1 VGMRI
6 ARVIAA
12 LIGATLL
19 LALGPVVGAR
29 AQTPSPTS
37 QQPTVRVLQLH
48 GAVDPFV
55 AGYLKKGIEA
65 ANRAGDRAVVISIN
79 TPGGLDSSMR
89 AIVSA
94 IGASRVP
101 VLCWTGPSGA
111 RAASAG
117 TFVMMACARS
127 AMAPGTEIGAAHPVG
142 IRGSIEGQKTTNDA
156 AAFLQDLARSNGY
169 NQDFATRAV
178 QQSVSLPAGEAFS
191 QNVTNDI
198 ASSIPQFLQNSNGAT
213 VHLLGGTQQVKLDT
227 SGVAIQE
234 QAPGL
239 GVGLLHSLI
248 DPNLVFIFFY
258 LGIIL
263 IVVELLHPGVS
274 VPGILGTL
282 LLVISIVSF
291 GILPVQ
297 LGGVA
302 LLVAS
307 AVLYLLELKHPGIG
321 LPAIGGTICLI
332 LGGLLLFDPSVP
344 GPRVSR
350 WVVFVLPTLVVAFFA
365 IIVQAA
371 LEARRQP
378 PMLDVDRL
386 YGEEGVALNDLAPRG
401 EVRVGRE
408 HWSAEAITDTI
419 PAGTVV
425 RVVGRSGLRLQVVA
439 DPTHL
444 GGGPSGELPHS
455 DEAEGAEAGGADHG
469 SRGGASR

>member
-1 VGMRI
+1 MTR
-6 ARVIAA
+6 AIAA

-29 AQTPSPTS
+29 AQTPSPAA

-55 AGYLKKGIEA
+55 AGYLKRGIEA

-94 IGASRVP
+94 IGSSRVP

-117 TFVMMACARS
+117 TFVMMACSRN

-156 AAFLQDLARSNGY
+156 AALLKDLASNNGY
-169 NQDFATRAV
+169 NEDFATDAV
-178 QQSVSLPAGEAFS
+178 QRSVSFPASEAVKQS
-191 QNVTNDI
+191 PPVTNQI
-198 ASSIPQFLQNSNGAT
+198 ASSIPQFLQDSNGLP
-213 VHLLGGTQQVKLDT
+213 VKVLGGTQQVTLDT
-227 SGVAIQE
+227 AGAAIQE

-378 PMLDVDRL
+378 PMIDVDQL
-386 YGEEGVALNDLAPRG
+386 YGEEGVALTDLAPRG
-401 EVRVGRE
+401 EVRLGGE
-408 HWSAEAITDTI
+408 HWSAEAIAETI

-444 GGGPSGELPHS
+444 GSSPSGELPHS
-455 DEAEGAEAGGADHG
+455 GEAEGADRG

>member
-1 VGMRI
+1 MRI

-12 LIGATLL
+12 LVGGTLL
-19 LALGPVVGAR
+19 LAMGPVIGAR
-29 AQTPSPTS
+29 AQTPSAAA
-37 QQPTVRVLQLH
+37 QRPTVRVLQLH

-55 AGYLKKGIEA
+55 ASYLKRGIEA
-65 ANRAGDRAVVISIN
+65 ANRAGNNAVVISIN

-89 AIVSA
+89 TIVSA
-94 IGASRVP
+94 IGSSRVP
-101 VLCWTGPSGA
+101 VLCWTGPAGA

-117 TFVMMACARS
+117 TFVMLACSRN

-142 IRGSIEGQKTTNDA
+142 IRGSIERQKTTNDA
-156 AAFLQDLARSNGY
+156 AAFLKGLASHNGY
-169 NQDFATRAV
+169 NQDFATQAV
-178 QQSVSLPAGEAFS
+178 QNSESIPASEAAVR
-191 QNVTNDI
+191 QPPVTNDI
-198 ASSIPQFLQNSNGAT
+198 ASSIPQFLTDVSGQSVPLLAGTQRVTLDTAGAT
-213 VHLLGGTQQVKLDT
+213 L
-227 SGVAIQE
+227 QE

-239 GVGLLHSLI
+239 GVNLLHSLI
-248 DPNLVFIFFY
+248 NPNLVFIFFY

-263 IVVELLHPGVS
+263 IVVEVLHPGVS

-321 LPAIGGTICLI
+321 LPAIGGTICLV

-350 WVVFVLPTLVVAFFA
+350 WVLFVLPTLVVAFFA
-365 IIVQAA
+365 IVVQAA

-378 PMLDVDRL
+378 PMIDVDQL
-386 YGEEGVALNDLAPRG
+386 YGEEGVALTDLAPRG
-401 EVRVGRE
+401 EVRVGHE
-408 HWSAEAITDTI
+408 HWSAEAIAETI

-425 RVVGRSGLRLQVVA
+425 RVVGRAGLHLQVVA
-439 DPTHL
+439 DPAHL
-444 GGGPSGELPHS
+444 GGAPSGQLPPS
-455 DEAEGAEAGGADHG
+455 GGAEAADHG